1 LKNGGILE
9 KAAAMANHASM
20 RTLGS
25 VIYTR
30 ARSPLDEV
38 KRIMV

>member
-1 LKNGGILE
+1 VKNGDILK

-20 RTLGS
+20 RTVGS

-30 ARSPLDEV
+30 TRSPLDEV
-38 KRIMV
+38 EQIMF